1 MGAAP
6 APEVFTLVP
15 PDQEPGPPLR
25 SLEAWQRLSRFPW
38 RGGMGGWPDALPPPA
53 PAGGR
58 LVFRRSPDGRVTV
71 DGFPEEA
78 DVCEALVARLD
89 PRVVRL
95 ERGRLYVEAA
105 NGAAVYVPVGPSPR
119 PGCTRY
125 GRLYRRLV
133 DR

>member
-1 MGAAP
+1 M
-6 APEVFTLVP
+6 
-15 PDQEPGPPLR
+15 
-25 SLEAWQRLSRFPW
+25 
-38 RGGMGGWPDALPPPA
+38 
-53 PAGGR
+53 
-58 LVFRRSPDGRVTV
+58 TV

-78 DVCEALVARLD
+78 DVSEALVARLA
-89 PRVVRL
+89 PALGAAVRL

-125 GRLYRRLV
+125 GRLYRRLA